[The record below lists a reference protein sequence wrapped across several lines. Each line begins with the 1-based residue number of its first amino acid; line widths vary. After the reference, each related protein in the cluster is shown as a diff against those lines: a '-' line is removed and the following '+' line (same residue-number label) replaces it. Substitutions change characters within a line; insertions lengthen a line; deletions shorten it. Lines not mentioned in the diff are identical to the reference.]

1 MIQIAVCDDNPTI
14 RLKIIELLKE
24 YALSQS
30 LGIELK
36 QMDGLGAAAHI
47 REEDAIVPLIFV
59 TS

>member
-14 RLKIIELLKE
+14 RLKIIGLLKE

-36 QMDGLGAAAHI
+36 QMDGLKPPPIFGK
-47 REEDAIVPLIFV
+47 RMPLYR
-59 TS
+59 